1 MRVATTRQHPLHLQ
15 TTRINNGKFLVNPN
29 NHEVHH
35 HQQQQPQQLSTQM
48 QQSQQQQQQH
58 SQISFQ
64 HQQSQ
69 QQQQQQ
75 QRYHRHHP
83 YQQHYHRQTST
94 NGDESTAVVPLIGF
108 SSCEPSQRNVEHHG
122 PTILGDRFLLLGPAE
137 GSALYRCVDVH
148 TGQQLVAKALS
159 QGDKGCEALL
169 QAHLKLEGTGAASG
183 LAGVVEGTGGRRYL
197 LLEGHHGDLHAYVRA
212 RRRLREPEA
221 RRLFRQAARAVATCH
236 EYGVVLRDLKLR
248 KFVFADEARTRLRLE
263 SLEDAVIVDKENDKL
278 TDRRGCPAY
287 VAPEVLRSGRAY
299 SGKAAD
305 IWSLGVLLYT
315 MLVGRYPFND
325 AEHASLFAKISRG
338 QFAVPECLSPR
349 ARCLIRSLLRKEPSE
364 RPDAEDV
371 PLHPW
376 LSKPLRLSTN
386 VSSASSSSSSSSSL
400 SSSSSSSSSS
410 SLSNSSSY
418 SFSSS
423 SPTGRFASQDQIVP
437 ELVNDPRQD

>member
-1 MRVATTRQHPLHLQ
+1 MRVARQHPLHLQ
-15 TTRINNGKFLVNPN
+15 VPARNNNGKFLVGPN
-29 NHEVHH
+29 AGSQDAV
-35 HQQQQPQQLSTQM
+35 HQQLSPRQQPQP
-48 QQSQQQQQQH
+48 QQ
-58 SQISFQ
+58 
-64 HQQSQ
+64 
-69 QQQQQQ
+69 
-75 QRYHRHHP
+75 P
-83 YQQHYHRQTST
+83 A
-94 NGDESTAVVPLIGF
+94 GDESSAVVPP
-108 SSCEPSQRNVEHHG
+108 SCVFPTCESVPTDLHGG

-148 TGQQLVAKALS
+148 SGQQLVAKALTV
-159 QGDKGCEALL
+159 GDKGCEALL
-169 QAHLKLEGTGAASG
+169 QAHLRLEGTGAASG
-183 LAGVVEGTGGRRYL
+183 VAGVVEAPGGRRYL

-263 SLEDAVIVDKENDKL
+263 SLEDAVIVENDNDKL

-338 QFAVPECLSPR
+338 QFAVPEGLSPR
-349 ARCLIRSLLRKEPSE
+349 AKCLIRSLLRKEPSE
-364 RPDAEDV
+364 RPYAEDV

-376 LSKPLRLSTN
+376 LSKPLRLCAPTSGSR
-386 VSSASSSSSSSSSL
+386 SSC
-400 SSSSSSSSSS
+400 
-410 SLSNSSSY
+410 
-418 SFSSS
+418 
-423 SPTGRFASQDQIVP
+423 QDQLVP
-437 ELVNDPRQD
+437 ELPTNPQD